1 MRGFFSLLNG
11 PQTFGCGRG
20 FWCAAV
26 AIFLVALAFPLV
38 GDSYTVGNLAY
49 FGVWVFMALGLSLIW
64 GYGGMLSFGQTA
76 FFGLAGYSYGVIAI
90 NLGANYGYPVLAL
103 FCALVISAVLALVLG
118 YFMIYGRIT
127 GVFVGI
133 VTL

>member
-76 FFGLAGYSYGVIAI
+76 FFGLRLQLRRHRHQSWRELRLSRAGTVLRTRY
-90 NLGANYGYPVLAL
+90 LG
-103 FCALVISAVLALVLG
+103 
-118 YFMIYGRIT
+118 RT
-127 GVFVGI
+127 GAR
-133 VTL
+133 